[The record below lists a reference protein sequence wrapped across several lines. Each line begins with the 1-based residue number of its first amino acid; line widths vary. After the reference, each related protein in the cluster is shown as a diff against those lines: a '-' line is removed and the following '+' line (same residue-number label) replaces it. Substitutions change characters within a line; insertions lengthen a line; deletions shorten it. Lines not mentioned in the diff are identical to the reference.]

1 MMKYMLFIIGFIIS
15 VIGLF
20 FIFLYLNI
28 LTIGYTFFDFVKF
41 IISSPYCLLFF
52 IGIII
57 ISIVM
62 KGWNKIE
69 LLLRRFNKFTR

>member
-1 MMKYMLFIIGFIIS
+1 MMRYMLFIIGFIIS

-41 IISSPYCLLFF
+41 IISSSYCLLFF